1 MHSDF
6 KTKPIYIKAKEL
18 YVLINKV
25 ISNNTP
31 YTLKDQIL
39 RAAISVILN
48 FSEGYGRFTN
58 NDKKNFYIIARASLN
73 ETIACFDLLSLHE
86 SITAT
91 DMQEFNIM
99 TAELSRMLSGLINR
113 QKQ

>member
-6 KTKPIYIKAKEL
+6 KNKPIYIKAKEL
-18 YVLINKV
+18 YVLINKAV
-25 ISNNTP
+25 SNKTP
-31 YTLKDQIL
+31 YALKDQIL
-39 RAAISVILN
+39 RSAISIILN

-86 SITAT
+86 TISETKT
-91 DMQEFNIM
+91 RTF
-99 TAELSRMLSGLINR
+99 ELLTVELQKMLSALINS
-113 QKQ
+113 QK